1 MSIKV
6 IVKIRHNEYEYLLF
20 KKNSL
25 KHSMN
30 KTQRKNNTI
39 GNYEIKKK
47 NLSCFGGKIS
57 ILDNGT
63 DALALGYYSWFLL
76 VEYEKESYF
85 NN

>member
-30 KTQRKNNTI
+30 KIQRKNNTI

-47 NLSCFGGKIS
+47 KFV
-57 ILDNGT
+57 
-63 DALALGYYSWFLL
+63 LL
-76 VEYEKESYF
+76 WWQNFYT
-85 NN
+85 

>member
-6 IVKIRHNEYEYLLF
+6 IVKIRYNEYEYLLF

-30 KTQRKNNTI
+30 KIQRKNNTI

-57 ILDNGT
+57 ILDNGI
-63 DALALGYYSWFLL
+63 DALALGYYS
-76 VEYEKESYF
+76 
-85 NN
+85 

>member
-30 KTQRKNNTI
+30 KIQRKNNTI

-47 NLSCFGGKIS
+47 IC
-57 ILDNGT
+57 
-63 DALALGYYSWFLL
+63 LALVAKFLYL
-76 VEYEKESYF
+76 IMELML
-85 NN
+85 